1 MRLLLDGDCVYTEA
15 AEFHIVTWV
24 TAGTVLGSTP
34 WLSEVPRGRVL
45 SSDPQVLVGLHWE
58 RWLSQLLNHLMC
70 GTNQNLVPTCSHLV
84 RVDKETY
91 PGLSTQGH
99 CRHSGSSASLS
110 SLVVTVNQLSQGL
123 HPGCPSASEQ
133 ALSALLAGL
142 QRRGP

>member
-1 MRLLLDGDCVYTEA
+1 MGSELSMHLLLDGDCVYAEA

-24 TAGTVLGSTP
+24 TAGTVLGSAP

-84 RVDKETY
+84 RVDKD
-91 PGLSTQGH
+91 LS
-99 CRHSGSSASLS
+99 RLE
-110 SLVVTVNQLSQGL
+110 
-123 HPGCPSASEQ
+123 HPEPLQ
-133 ALSALLAGL
+133 ILGL
-142 QRRGP
+142 QC